1 MRISDGVEAIINA
14 NNRNSLVGQI
24 TNYSRD
30 YDDYDGDNVND
41 DDGDYFVDSGKPYF
55 RGEERS
61 QSSPLGRILGKEI

>member
-1 MRISDGVEAIINA
+1 MRISDGVEAIIND

-24 TNYSRD
+24 TNCSRD
-30 YDDYDGDNVND
+30 YDYDGDDGND

-61 QSSPLGRILGKEI
+61 QSSPLGRILGK